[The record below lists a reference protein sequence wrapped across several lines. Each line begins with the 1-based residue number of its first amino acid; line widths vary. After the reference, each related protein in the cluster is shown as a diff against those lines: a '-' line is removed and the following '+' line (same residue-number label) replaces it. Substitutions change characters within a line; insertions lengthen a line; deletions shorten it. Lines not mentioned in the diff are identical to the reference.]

1 MPETFTPEVWKNR
14 VAERWQT
21 LARDVPAA
29 MARLGVNTAYGLLT
43 ASAFLPLLEAY
54 APATPGPAIAA
65 LSVLTAG
72 VGSNLVANVIQGAY
86 DKANA
91 RRIEQ
96 EVAEQPALRAE
107 YEAVLGG
114 LDVLRAAQAALGEQ
128 WEAFSAQL
136 QAELARM
143 GGGLHIESGGGAVIL
158 GNVTVQHGDFVGRDK
173 IEYHF
178 YPTPSPPDVTPQREA
193 YLRHIIERTSQLP
206 LRGVDVRSGDPTHA
220 TRPRL
225 AQVYVDLDTTA
236 RTSSKDVARV
246 LGGISYTIAQR
257 DEDSQILALTTTGE
271 VGEEYLSALT
281 AIHLNRYVV
290 LLGAPGSGK
299 STCVNHLAFC
309 LAMHHLEPQ
318 NSWLTHLA
326 GWPESETDLLPV
338 LVTLRDF
345 ARWAV
350 AQPVTATATVGGF
363 LEHRLAEWD
372 LSDFAAA
379 LHAALHQG
387 RAIVFFDG
395 LDEIPTGIQRTVVRD
410 AVADFARTYAKTRI
424 IVTCRTLSYQS
435 PDWQLPKK
443 RFPAFELAPFTEK
456 KIAHF
461 IAAWYAEL
469 ADLGAVQREDV
480 EGLVAHLQ
488 TAVQR
493 PDIARL
499 APNPLL
505 LTVMALVHAYGGR
518 LPEARALLYEECTDL
533 LLWRWEGS
541 KSEGQTG
548 LRVLLDE
555 AGLQDVDLKR
565 VLWTL
570 AYAAH
575 QGNGAA
581 EETMADIG
589 EETLWKALR
598 QLHPQ
603 QSLDWADR
611 VVAQIKERTG
621 LLVEREPGIYT
632 FPHRTFQEYLAGSHL
647 SVQVDFPVQAAL
659 LVSKAAFWREVVLL
673 AVGRQVHVMGD
684 VPRPL
689 ALAAELCPATCV
701 DDDAGWRRAWLAGEV
716 LHETGV
722 NRVGQS
728 QQGRD
733 LLDRSRERLCAL
745 VEGGHLAARERAEA
759 GDLLG
764 QLDDPRFDP
773 ECYFL
778 PRTYRGAPEPLW
790 GFIKIP
796 AGRLV
801 LGSRKSEKGAYS
813 DEQPQ
818 QTLTIPYDYWVARYP
833 VTVAQFGAFV
843 AAAGYENDGWWT
855 PTGWSW
861 RQGEWDSQVEED
873 YLKDWLKRRPAAL
886 RGAPMWWE
894 SQQRYST
901 RPVTGVSWFEA
912 VAYCRWL
919 GEQLQVAGSKLK
931 VWQAGQVAEV
941 HFQTGT
947 FNVRLPSEAEWEK
960 AARCGDA
967 RRYPWGDKNWDE
979 GRANVDRQIG
989 HASPAGLY
997 PRGANPWGQHEL
1009 AGNVWEWT
1017 QTLYQSY
1024 PYSEED
1030 GRNAP
1035 EAEGSRVLRG
1045 GSWLSDARLARCAS
1059 RDGDVPD
1066 NFDNDMGFRVVLS
1079 LENSGS

>member
-1 MPETFTPEVWKNR
+1 VNTPESFTAETWKRR
-14 VAERWQT
+14 VAERWQA
-21 LARDVPAA
+21 LAQDVPAA

-96 EVAEQPALRAE
+96 EVAEQPTLRAE
-107 YEAVLGG
+107 YEAVLGR
-114 LDVLRAAQAALGEQ
+114 LDVLHAAQAALGKQ

-136 QAELARM
+136 QGELARM
-143 GGGLHIESGGGAVIL
+143 GGELRLDTGGGAVIF

-173 IEYHF
+173 FEYHF
-178 YPTPSPPDVTPQREA
+178 HPTPAPPDVTPQREA
-193 YLRHIIERTSQLP
+193 YLRHLIERTSQLP
-206 LRGVDVRSGDPTHA
+206 LRGVDVRSGDPAHA
-220 TRPRL
+220 KRPRL

-236 RTSSKDVARV
+236 PLLAVKRAGKKQREDLEAWLGREKPESLPALRAMTTNRTA
-246 LGGISYTIAQR
+246 
-257 DEDSQILALTTTGE
+257 
-271 VGEEYLSALT
+271 
-281 AIHLNRYVV
+281 V
-290 LLGAPGSGK
+290 LLGDPGSGK
-299 STCVNHLAFC
+299 STFVNHLAFC
-309 LAMHHLEPQ
+309 LAMHRLEPEG
-318 NSWLTHLA
+318 SWLTHLA
-326 GWPESETDLLPV
+326 GWPEGETDLLPV

-345 ARWAV
+345 GRWA
-350 AQPVTATATVGGF
+350 ALQPDATKAPVGSF

-372 LSDFAAA
+372 LSDFAAS

-395 LDEIPTGIQRTVVRD
+395 LDEIPTGIQRTAVRD
-410 AVADFARTYAKTRI
+410 AVADFARTYAKARI
-424 IVTCRTLSYQS
+424 VVTCRTLSYQS
-435 PDWQLPKK
+435 PDWQLPQE
-443 RFPAFELAPFTEK
+443 RFPAFELAPFTKE

-480 EGLVAHLQ
+480 DGLVAHLQ

-505 LTVMALVHAYGGR
+505 LTVMALVHAYRGR

-533 LLWRWEGS
+533 LLWRWEGL
-541 KSEGQTG
+541 KGEGQTG
-548 LRVLLDE
+548 LRALLDE

-565 VLWTL
+565 VLWAL

-581 EETMADIG
+581 EETMADIS
-589 EETLWKALR
+589 EETLWKSLR

-603 QSLDWADR
+603 HSLDWADR
-611 VVAQIKERTG
+611 VVAQIKERAG

-647 SVQVDFPVQAAL
+647 SVQVDFPAQAAL
-659 LVSKAAFWREVVLL
+659 LVSEAAFWREVVLL

-689 ALAAELCPATCV
+689 ALAAELCPASCV
-701 DDDAGWRRAWLAGEV
+701 DADTCWRRAWLAGEV
-716 LHETGV
+716 LHETGS
-722 NRVGQS
+722 NRVRQS

-733 LLDRSRERLCAL
+733 LLDRIRERLCAL

-764 QLDDPRFDP
+764 QLGDPRFDP
-773 ECYFL
+773 DCYHL
-778 PRTYRGAPEPLW
+778 PRTFRGAPEPLW
-790 GFIKIP
+790 GFVRIP
-796 AGRLV
+796 AGPFV
-801 LGSRKSEKGAYS
+801 LGSRKGDKEAYS

-818 QTLTIPYDYWVARYP
+818 QTLTIPYDYWMARYP

-843 AAAGYENDGWWT
+843 TAEGYENNGWWT
-855 PTGWSW
+855 STGWSC
-861 RQGEWDSQVEED
+861 RRGEWDSQVKED
-873 YLKDWLKRRPAAL
+873 SYKDWLKRRPAAL
-886 RGAPMWWE
+886 RGAPMWWD
-894 SQQRYST
+894 SQQRYPT
-901 RPVTGVSWFEA
+901 RPIMGVSWFEA

-919 GEQLQVAGSKLK
+919 EEQLQATDAISRASQSEKL
-931 VWQAGQVAEV
+931 GR
-941 HFQTGT
+941 FR
-947 FNVRLPSEAEWEK
+947 VRLPSEAEWEK

-979 GRANVDRQIG
+979 ERANINDSRIG
-989 HASPAGLY
+989 HASPVGLY
-997 PRGANPWGQHEL
+997 PRGANPWGLHDM

-1017 QTLYQSY
+1017 QTLYASY
-1024 PYSEED
+1024 PYSEKD

-1035 EAEGSRVLRG
+1035 EAEGSRIIRG
-1045 GSWLSDARLARCAS
+1045 GSWHTYERNARCAS
-1059 RDGDVPD
+1059 RDRDVPGFF
-1066 NFDNDMGFRVVLS
+1066 NNDLGFRVVLS
-1079 LENSGS
+1079 LEDSDS

>member
-1 MPETFTPEVWKNR
+1 MNTPESFTPETWQRR
-14 VAERWQT
+14 VAERWRM
-21 LARDVPAA
+21 LAQDVPAA
-29 MARLGVNTAYGLLT
+29 MTRLGVNTAYGLLT

-107 YEAVLGG
+107 YEAVLGR
-114 LDVLRAAQAALGEQ
+114 LDVLHAAQAALGTQ

-143 GGGLHIESGGGAVIL
+143 GGELRLETGGGAVIF

-173 IEYHF
+173 VEYHF
-178 YPTPSPPDVTPQREA
+178 HPTPAPPDVTPQREA
-193 YLRHIIERTSQLP
+193 YLRHLIERTSQLP
-206 LRGVDVRSGDPTHA
+206 LRGVDVRSGDPAHA
-220 TRPRL
+220 KRPRL

-236 RTSSKDVARV
+236 P
-246 LGGISYTIAQR
+246 
-257 DEDSQILALTTTGE
+257 
-271 VGEEYLSALT
+271 LSAVKRAGKKQSEDFEDLLERERPESLPALRAMT
-281 AIHLNRYVV
+281 AKRTAV
-290 LLGAPGSGK
+290 LLGDPGSGK
-299 STCVNHLAFC
+299 STFVNHLAFC
-309 LAMHHLEPQ
+309 LAMDRLEPEG
-318 NSWLTHLA
+318 SWLTHLA
-326 GWPESETDLLPV
+326 GWPEGETDLLPV

-345 ARWAV
+345 GLWAGLQPDAAR
-350 AQPVTATATVGGF
+350 ATVGSF
-363 LEHRLAEWD
+363 LEHRLAEWE
-372 LSDFAAA
+372 LSDFAAP

-395 LDEIPTGIQRTVVRD
+395 LDEIPTGIQRTAVRD
-410 AVADFARTYAKTRI
+410 AVADFARTYAKARI

-435 PDWQLPKK
+435 PDWQLPKE
-443 RFPAFELAPFTEK
+443 RFPAFELAPFTEE

-480 EGLVAHLQ
+480 DGLVAHLQ

-505 LTVMALVHAYGGR
+505 LTVMALVHAYRGR

-533 LLWRWEGS
+533 LLWRWEGL
-541 KSEGQTG
+541 KGEGQAG
-548 LRVLLDE
+548 LRALLAE

-565 VLWTL
+565 VLWAL

-581 EETMADIG
+581 EETMADIS

-611 VVAQIKERTG
+611 VVAQIKERAG

-647 SVQVDFPVQAAL
+647 SVQVDFPAQAAL
-659 LVSKAAFWREVVLL
+659 LVSEAAFWREVVLL

-689 ALAAELCPATCV
+689 ALAAELCPAACV
-701 DDDAGWRRAWLAGEV
+701 DEDSCWRRAWLAGEV
-716 LHETGV
+716 LHETGS
-722 NRVGQS
+722 NRVRQS

-733 LLDRSRERLCAL
+733 LLDRLRERLCAL

-773 ECYFL
+773 DCYHL

-790 GFIKIP
+790 GFVRIP
-796 AGRLV
+796 AGPLV
-801 LGSRKSEKGAYS
+801 LGSRQGDAEAYS

-818 QTLTIPYDYWVARYP
+818 QTLTIPYDYWLARYP

-843 AAAGYENDGWWT
+843 AAEGYENDGWWT

-861 RQGEWDSQVEED
+861 RQGEWDNQVED
-873 YLKDWLKRRPAAL
+873 GGLKDWLKRRPAAL
-886 RGAPMWWE
+886 RGAPMWWD
-894 SQQRYST
+894 SQQGYPT
-901 RPVTGVSWFEA
+901 RPIMGVSWFEA

-919 GEQLQVAGSKLK
+919 EEQLRATDAMSRASQSEKLRR
-931 VWQAGQVAEV
+931 
-941 HFQTGT
+941 FR
-947 FNVRLPSEAEWEK
+947 VRLPSEAEWEK

-967 RRYPWGDKNWDE
+967 RRYPWGDEDWDE
-979 GRANVDRQIG
+979 ERANIGDSRIG
-989 HASPAGLY
+989 HASPVGLY
-997 PRGANPWGQHEL
+997 PRGANPWGLHDM

-1017 QTLYQSY
+1017 QTLFAAY
-1024 PYSEED
+1024 PYSEKD
-1030 GRNAP
+1030 GRNAL
-1035 EAEGSRVLRG
+1035 EAAGERVLRG
-1045 GSWLSDARLARCAS
+1045 GSWGDIGRLARCAC
-1059 RDGDVPD
+1059 RNGVAPDG
-1066 NFDNDMGFRVVLS
+1066 FLSFLGFRVVLS
-1079 LENSGS
+1079 LEDSES

>member
-1 MPETFTPEVWKNR
+1 MREELGMPETFTPEVWKSR

-54 APATPGPAIAA
+54 TPATPGPAIAA

-86 DKANA
+86 DKANVQ
-91 RRIEQ
+91 RIEQ
-96 EVAEQPALRAE
+96 EIAEQPALRAE

-136 QAELARM
+136 QAELAHM

-158 GNVTVQHGDFVGRDK
+158 GNVTVSHGDFVGRDK
-173 IEYHF
+173 VDVHIH
-178 YPTPSPPDVTPQREA
+178 PPPPPPDVTPQREA
-193 YLRHIIERTSQLP
+193 YLRHIVERTSQLP

-236 RTSSKDVARV
+236 PLLAVKRAGKKQPEDFETLSGREKPEPLPALRAMTANRTA
-246 LGGISYTIAQR
+246 
-257 DEDSQILALTTTGE
+257 
-271 VGEEYLSALT
+271 
-281 AIHLNRYVV
+281 V

-299 STCVNHLAFC
+299 STFINHLAFC
-309 LAMHHLEPQ
+309 LAMHHLEPE
-318 NSWLTHLA
+318 NNWLTHLA

-350 AQPVTATATVGGF
+350 AQPDTATATVGGF

-372 LSDFAAA
+372 LSDFAAP
-379 LHAALHQG
+379 LRETLRQG

-395 LDEIPTGIQRTVVRD
+395 LDEIPTGIQRTAVRD
-410 AVADFARTYAKTRI
+410 AVADFARTYAKARI

-435 PDWQLPKK
+435 PDWQLPKE
-443 RFPAFELAPFTEK
+443 RFPAFELAPFTEE

-469 ADLGAVQREDV
+469 ADLGAVHREDV

-505 LTVMALVHAYGGR
+505 LTVMALVHAYRGR

-533 LLWRWEGS
+533 LLWRWEGL
-541 KSEGQTG
+541 KGEGQTG
-548 LRVLLDE
+548 LRALLDE

-565 VLWTL
+565 VLWEL

-589 EETLWKALR
+589 EATLWKALR

-611 VVAQIKERTG
+611 VVAQIKERAG

-647 SVQVDFPVQAAL
+647 SVQVDFPTQAAL
-659 LVSKAAFWREVVLL
+659 LVSEAAFWREVVLL

-684 VPRPL
+684 VSRPL
-689 ALAAELCPATCV
+689 ALAAELCPAACV
-701 DDDAGWRRAWLAGEV
+701 DDDACWRRAWLAGEV

-733 LLDRSRERLCAL
+733 LLERIRERLCAL

-773 ECYFL
+773 DCYFL

-790 GFIKIP
+790 GFVKIP
-796 AGRLV
+796 AGRFV
-801 LGSRKSEKGAYS
+801 LGSRDKEAWE

-818 QTLTIPYDYWVARYP
+818 QKLTIPYDYWMARYP

-855 PTGWSW
+855 PTGWAW
-861 RQGEWDSQVEED
+861 RRGEWDSQVKGD
-873 YLKDWLKRRPAAL
+873 YTRDWLKRRPAAL
-886 RGAPMWWE
+886 RGAPMWWD
-894 SQQRYST
+894 SQQRYPT
-901 RPVTGVSWFEA
+901 RPVMGVSWFEA

-919 GEQLQVAGSKLK
+919 EEQLRARNAMSPVLQSEKL
-931 VWQAGQVAEV
+931 GR
-941 HFQTGT
+941 FQ
-947 FNVRLPSEAEWEK
+947 VRLPSEAEWEK

-967 RRYPWGDKNWDE
+967 RRYPWGDENWDE
-979 GRANVDRQIG
+979 ERANINASRIS
-989 HASPAGLY
+989 HASPVGLY
-997 PRGANPWGQHEL
+997 PRGANSWGLHDM

-1017 QTLYQSY
+1017 QTLYASY
-1024 PYSEED
+1024 PYSEKD

-1035 EAEGSRVLRG
+1035 ETEGNRVLRG
-1045 GSWLSDARLARCAS
+1045 GSWDDDERLARCAS
-1059 RDGDVPD
+1059 RLGSVPD
-1066 NFDNDMGFRVVLS
+1066 GFLKCVGFRAVLS
-1079 LENSGS
+1079 LEDSGS